1 MLAMIIIM
9 TFYVI
14 YNIYCYL
21 IFTITLGEW
30 VCWVP
35 HFIDAGWT
43 TERLIQVPEAGHLES
58 DRQGFQPQVVWLKTL
73 CFQSFLI

>member
-35 HFIDAGWT
+35 HFIDA
-43 TERLIQVPEAGHLES
+43 S
-58 DRQGFQPQVVWLKTL
+58 
-73 CFQSFLI
+73 

>member
-21 IFTITLGEW
+21 IFTIPVRMGLLGSPLYRCQLKHRKTHSGTQSW
-30 VCWVP
+30 
-35 HFIDAGWT
+35 
-43 TERLIQVPEAGHLES
+43 TERVTEQE
-58 DRQGFQPQVVWLKTL
+58 FQPQVV
-73 CFQSFLI
+73 